1 MLQNLFNIFNSLN
14 FTDLTTG
21 EDKQIIEDD
30 LLFVFTSTTNQKLN
44 EDKNNITMDLGE
56 CEYLLKKDYNVS
68 INDSLY
74 ILQIISEEEGMRIPK
89 IEYEVYYPLYSSN
102 NLTKLNLSSCKD
114 TKIEISIAVKIND
127 TLDKHNSSS
136 GYYNNICYKTTSE
149 SGTDISLKDRRNEF
163 VDNNMTLCEENC
175 ELIDYNYEKGKAKCS
190 CDVKLSIPE
199 NYDFKFDKKDFFK
212 SFIDIKNIANINIL
226 KCYKDVLE
234 GKNLAK
240 NYGFYI
246 ITFILLFYF
255 ITLNFFWIKSF
266 DNLKKDIKN
275 MIHILKNIKEENN
288 VEEKK
293 EERII
298 KKSEKQKK
306 RKKKNNKGYDYYDN
320 NDNNKQIELKFKKS
334 KIENK
339 KGRKSKNFNKEI
351 TPNVEYKSI
360 KMINKKEITELKDVK
375 DAYTKEL
382 MEQKDF
388 ELNSLDYEEAIK
400 LDHRSLFQFY
410 ISLIKNNH
418 PLIFSFACIND
429 YNPRIIKI
437 FLFLFSFSLD
447 FTINALFF
455 NDDTMHKIY
464 EDKGKFNFLYQIPQ
478 ILYSTLIS
486 KFIDTLI
493 KYLALSQD
501 NFVDLK
507 QEDKKNLNKKYRE
520 KFIRT
525 LKIKFILFFL
535 ITFII
540 LGFFWY
546 YITCFC
552 GIYINTQIH
561 LISDSLI
568 SLITSFF
575 YPFIML
581 LVPGIFRISSIRV
594 KKPTRKFLYKFSSI
608 IENILG

>member
-1 MLQNLFNIFNSLN
+1 M
-14 FTDLTTG
+14 
-21 EDKQIIEDD
+21 
-30 LLFVFTSTTNQKLN
+30 
-44 EDKNNITMDLGE
+44 
-56 CEYLLKKDYNVS
+56 
-68 INDSLY
+68 
-74 ILQIISEEEGMRIPK
+74 
-89 IEYEVYYPLYSSN
+89 
-102 NLTKLNLSSCKD
+102 
-114 TKIEISIAVKIND
+114 
-127 TLDKHNSSS
+127 
-136 GYYNNICYKTTSE
+136 
-149 SGTDISLKDRRNEF
+149 
-163 VDNNMTLCEENC
+163 
-175 ELIDYNYEKGKAKCS
+175 
-190 CDVKLSIPE
+190 
-199 NYDFKFDKKDFFK
+199 
-212 SFIDIKNIANINIL
+212 
-226 KCYKDVLE
+226 
-234 GKNLAK
+234 
-240 NYGFYI
+240 
-246 ITFILLFYF
+246 
-255 ITLNFFWIKSF
+255 
-266 DNLKKDIKN
+266 
-275 MIHILKNIKEENN
+275 
-288 VEEKK
+288 
-293 EERII
+293 
-298 KKSEKQKK
+298 
-306 RKKKNNKGYDYYDN
+306 
-320 NDNNKQIELKFKKS
+320 KFKKS
-334 KIENK
+334 KRENK

-360 KMINKKEITELKDVK
+360 KMINKKEITELKDAK

-507 QEDKKNLNKKYRE
+507 QEDKKNFNKKYRE

-525 LKIKFILFFL
+525 IKIKFILFFF

-581 LVPGIFRISSIRV
+581 LIPGIFRISSIRV